1 MPCPSNAKHPS
12 PRRYDTLVFAA
23 GSTSTTF
30 NLPGVAEHARF
41 LKCAADAAAIRAHV
55 HDQFERASLPRS
67 QLQQRPQQRAMLQD
81 KSDAAASGARE
92 SEPEPEREP
101 DVDDMLRFV
110 ICGGGPT
117 GAELAAELRDL
128 IDENLR
134 ALYPALAPRASVV
147 VVDSGCHILSS
158 FDRTIAEYATEKFR
172 NDGIR
177 LVLKVR
183 ARVEIKP
190 L

>member
-12 PRRYDTLVFAA
+12 LRRYDTLVFAA

-67 QLQQRPQQRAMLQD
+67 QQQQRPQQRAMLED
-81 KSDAAASGARE
+81 KTDAAASGARK
-92 SEPEPEREP
+92 SEPERDPN
-101 DVDDMLRFV
+101 VDDMLRFV

-158 FDRTIAEYATEKFR
+158 FDRTIAEYATEKFQ